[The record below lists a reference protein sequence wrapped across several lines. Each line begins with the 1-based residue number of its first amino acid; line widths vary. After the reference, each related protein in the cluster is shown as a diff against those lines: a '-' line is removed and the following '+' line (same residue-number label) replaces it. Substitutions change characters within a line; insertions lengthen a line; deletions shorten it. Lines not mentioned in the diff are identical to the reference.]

1 MSDSSMIIRLV
12 TVVTIVAVFAIFVA
26 DWSPGVEVQG
36 FTELQDATD
45 DDPSGGFPE
54 IPYVAPPVQA
64 AGCEWWELW
73 CLTGDIFAPVFYI
86 GAMIFNV
93 IYWIFSVIAWVG
105 LFIFNLFAS
114 LFSVSTITISG
125 LPSEFQ
131 TLLTILSVPA
141 LVLVIFAIARF
152 IRGNEG

>member
-45 DDPSGGFPE
+45 DDPSGGFPQV
-54 IPYVAPPVQA
+54 PYVIAPSSS
-64 AGCEWWELW
+64 GCDLW
-73 CLTGDIFAPVFYI
+73 DIPCLTGDLFAPVFYI
-86 GAMIFNV
+86 GALLFSVVWFAFAV
-93 IYWIFSVIAWVG
+93 IGWVALFIIALFAAIFSVA
-105 LFIFNLFAS
+105 
-114 LFSVSTITISG
+114 TITITG

-131 TLLTILSVPA
+131 TLLTILSIPA
-141 LVLVIFAIARF
+141 IVLVLFAIARF
-152 IRGNEG
+152 IRGSEG

>member
-1 MSDSSMIIRLV
+1 MSDSSMIIRLM

-54 IPYVAPPVQA
+54 VVDVQPPTSGDCAPWDIP
-64 AGCEWWELW
+64 
-73 CLTGDIFAPVFYI
+73 CLTGDIFGPIFYI
-86 GAMIFNV
+86 GTLIFAV
-93 IYWIFSVIAWVG
+93 VWWVFQVIAWAA
-105 LFIFNLFAS
+105 LFVFNLFAS
-114 LFSVSTITISG
+114 IFSVATITITG